1 MRDLPLRLVIE
12 RGGTTVFDGETRTS
26 QLKRPLEDIA
36 KWLFAEL
43 DFSEGAFLMT
53 GTGLVP
59 PDEFTLKPGDA
70 VRIALGDLVLENK
83 TWWRKAAAAGAARP
97 HAAAHSRLRAR
108 RRPTHGIRG

>member
-43 DFSEGAFLMT
+43 DFPEGAFLMT

-59 PDEFTLKPGDA
+59 PDERSGP
-70 VRIALGDLVLENK
+70 
-83 TWWRKAAAAGAARP
+83 
-97 HAAAHSRLRAR
+97 RLLDRAIKC
-108 RRPTHGIRG
+108 PPPP